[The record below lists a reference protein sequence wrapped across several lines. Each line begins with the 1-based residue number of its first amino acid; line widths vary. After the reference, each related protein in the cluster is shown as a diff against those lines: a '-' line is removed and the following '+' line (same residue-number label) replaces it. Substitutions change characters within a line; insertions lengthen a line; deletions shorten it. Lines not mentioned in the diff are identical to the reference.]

1 MLSLDE
7 LRAEVEQGGIDTVVT
22 AFTDMQ
28 GRLLGKREHAEFF
41 LEQSAE
47 HGIEGCNYLMAL
59 DMEMDPQPGYA
70 MASWEQGYGDFALAP
85 DLATLRKVPWLEGT
99 ALVLCDVGLGDGTPL
114 TVSPRQV
121 LRAQVERARSA
132 GFEPMVG
139 SELEFYLLKESYE
152 EAHAK
157 HYRDLTPSVPYI
169 LDYHILATT
178 FDEPL
183 IREIRNAMHGAGI
196 KVESSKG
203 EAWPGQQEINFR
215 YADALTMADNH
226 VIYKNGSKEIA
237 HQNGCSITF
246 MAKPDHT
253 WIGSSCHI
261 HSSLWADGENAFAGE
276 SETFKRYLAG
286 QIACARELALF
297 LAPTI
302 NSYKRYAAGSWAPTT
317 LAWGHDNRTCGFRI
331 VGHGSALRTEC
342 RIPGGDVNPYL
353 AFAALIAAGLYGIE
367 QHARSAAAARGQC
380 LRVGRGAFPRRATRG
395 DRGARAGDDG
405 ARGSRRRGGRA
416 LPELRA
422 GRAAFVRPGRDLLG
436 ARAVVRARMKPV
448 IGITTYLTRASV
460 RVLGRGHRARPGRL
474 RERDRAGRRAAA
486 ARAAARRRRSR
497 RPSTLSTGCSS
508 QAARISTP
516 SSTGRSLTPRPRA
529 SSGNATAPSSRC
541 CRPRSRATCRCSPSA
556 AGARS

>member
-1 MLSLDE
+1 LLTIDE
-7 LRAEVEQGGIDTVVT
+7 LRSEVEQGGIDTVVT

-28 GRLLGKREHAEFF
+28 GRLLGKREQAEFF

-59 DMEMDPQPGYA
+59 DMEMDPQAGYA
-70 MASWEQGYGDFALAP
+70 MASWEQGYGDFVLTP
-85 DLATLRKVPWLEGT
+85 DLETLRKVPWLEGT

-114 TVSPRQV
+114 SVSPRQV
-121 LRAQVERARSA
+121 LRAQVERARAA

-183 IREIRNAMHGAGI
+183 IRQIRNAMQAAGI

-226 VIYKNGSKEIA
+226 TIYKNGSKEIA

-331 VGHGSALRTEC
+331 VGHGSALRTES

-353 AFAALIAAGLYGIE
+353 AFAALIASGLYGIE
-367 QHARSAAAARGQC
+367 NELELPPPLEGNAYESDAERFPGALREAIEALEHGTMARGA
-380 LRVGRGAFPRRATRG
+380 LGDEGVEHYLNYGRVEQRLF
-395 DRGARAGDDG
+395 DQ
-405 ARGSRRRGGRA
+405 
-416 LPELRA
+416 
-422 GRAAFVRPGRDLLG
+422 
-436 ARAVVRARMKPV
+436 VVT
-448 IGITTYLTRASV
+448 GWE
-460 RVLGRGHRARPGRL
+460 
-474 RERDRAGRRAAA
+474 RERLYERG
-486 ARAAARRRRSR
+486 
-497 RPSTLSTGCSS
+497 
-508 QAARISTP
+508 
-516 SSTGRSLTPRPRA
+516 
-529 SSGNATAPSSRC
+529 
-541 CRPRSRATCRCSPSA
+541 
-556 AGARS
+556 